1 VAVAKLADPLL
12 VDIEA
17 GDLEAPRQRYRKR
30 KSDVAKSNHNDASAA
45 VHVLGRST
53 REYGQTPV
61 PARFATA
68 LLARS
73 GGKVASRGTMRWK
86 IPPRSPSLASMKLL
100 APAKR
105 HLSWAGRCLRFE
117 LLSLLP
123 ERRRYG
129 IAGGYLHR
137 ETVAFDDAAGK
148 EDQWQREVYETAR
161 AIMLEHGLRSIHDV
175 GCGSGYKLVHMLG
188 DFDTTGIDL
197 PENIGWV
204 RELYPDRK
212 WVGAPF
218 EDVRLPKAD
227 LVICADVIEHVAD
240 PDALMRFIVSIA
252 QKWVVLSTPDRE
264 IAYPRRSSHLLGPPE
279 NPTHLREWTKA
290 EFRRYIANYLEIERH
305 EITNREQATQMIV
318 GRVGA

>member
-1 VAVAKLADPLL
+1 
-12 VDIEA
+12 
-17 GDLEAPRQRYRKR
+17 
-30 KSDVAKSNHNDASAA
+30 
-45 VHVLGRST
+45 
-53 REYGQTPV
+53 
-61 PARFATA
+61 
-68 LLARS
+68 
-73 GGKVASRGTMRWK
+73 
-86 IPPRSPSLASMKLL
+86 MKLL

-197 PENIGWV
+197 PENISWV

-218 EDVRLPKAD
+218 EEVGLPKAD